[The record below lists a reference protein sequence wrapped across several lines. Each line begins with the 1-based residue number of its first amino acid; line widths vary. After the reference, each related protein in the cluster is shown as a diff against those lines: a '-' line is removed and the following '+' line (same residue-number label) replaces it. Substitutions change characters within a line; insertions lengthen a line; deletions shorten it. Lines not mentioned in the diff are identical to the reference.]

1 MGKRRGKITGII
13 PDTVRKSPLTG
24 CMPGMRMKRA
34 LDI

>member
-1 MGKRRGKITGII
+1 MGEGRGKITGII